1 MKLCTFR
8 PGVSKRSASA
18 PRAQTASSRSRLS
31 APLKDPATMD
41 VLRQARE
48 MQECTFKPNIN
59 KVKNKMY
66 SGENGRFARSG
77 NIWERLQRVSVVLL
91 LAAQIQKLAGTR

>member
-1 MKLCTFR
+1 
-8 PGVSKRSASA
+8 
-18 PRAQTASSRSRLS
+18 
-31 APLKDPATMD
+31 MD

>member
-1 MKLCTFR
+1 MEKMHATNR
-8 PGVSKRSASA
+8 VKHEEAVRIQNEG
-18 PRAQTASSRSRLS
+18 
-31 APLKDPATMD
+31 LK
-41 VLRQARE
+41 
-48 MQECTFKPNIN
+48 QELEGYEFKPNIN